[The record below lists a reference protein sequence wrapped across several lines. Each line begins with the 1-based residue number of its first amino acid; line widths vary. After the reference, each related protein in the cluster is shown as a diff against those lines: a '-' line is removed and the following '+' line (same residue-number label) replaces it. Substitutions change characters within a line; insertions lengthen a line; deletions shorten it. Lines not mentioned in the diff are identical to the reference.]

1 MGTPAGGRLGVAR
14 MNDELAALYANLPPE
29 SRAKVDAL
37 IFKLLN
43 KQQFGSQVREKGEGA
58 SV

>member
-1 MGTPAGGRLGVAR
+1 MGASAGGRLGVER

-29 SRAKVDAL
+29 SRTEVDAL

-43 KQQFGSQVREKGEGA
+43 KQQPSSRVRERGKEA